1 MKRRKWDPKTKAM
14 IVMEGLKGKPV
25 AEICIERQ
33 ISQAQYYQW
42 REQFLGR
49 VSQVFVDDSRREK
62 ALAKENAR
70 LKRIIGDLTVEL
82 KKPKSGYD
90 EAQRIGSRHGAQFRC
105 SGTDQAGKS
114 GSPFLGLPA
123 YMGTPEVCG

>member
-1 MKRRKWDPKTKAM
+1 MKRRKWDPKTEAM

-25 AEICIERQ
+25 AEICIEHQ

-49 VSQVFVDDSRREK
+49 VPQVFVDDSRREK
-62 ALAKENAR
+62 ALTKENAR

-82 KKPKSGYD
+82 KKT
-90 EAQRIGSRHGAQFRC
+90 EEWLR
-105 SGTDQAGKS
+105 
-114 GSPFLGLPA
+114 
-123 YMGTPEVCG
+123 